1 MAQWLRAQADLVV
14 FSILS
19 LVSDKQNL
27 VLLFVTME
35 IAKQRQFL
43 SYVALGGFVCQLD
56 TSYRITRGRS
66 LS

>member
-1 MAQWLRAQADLVV
+1 MAQWLRAQADLAV

-43 SYVALGGFVCQLD
+43 SYVALSGFVGQLD